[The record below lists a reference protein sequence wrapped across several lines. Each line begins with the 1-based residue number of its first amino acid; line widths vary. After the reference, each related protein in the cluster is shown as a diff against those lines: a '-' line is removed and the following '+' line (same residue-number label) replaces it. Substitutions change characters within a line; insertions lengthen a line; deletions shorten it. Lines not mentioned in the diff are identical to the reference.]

1 MKGIITEDFQTQDIS
16 ELDDFIDAGLEMIL
30 QEWN

>member
-30 QEWN
+30 